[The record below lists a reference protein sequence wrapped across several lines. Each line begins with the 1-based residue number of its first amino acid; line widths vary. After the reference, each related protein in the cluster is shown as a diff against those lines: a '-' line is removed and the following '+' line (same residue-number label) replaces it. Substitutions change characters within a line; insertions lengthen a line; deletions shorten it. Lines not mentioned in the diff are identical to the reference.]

1 MEQKAVNPKNI
12 ENVHQLKERLD
23 EAKAIVLVDY
33 KGISVQEDTDLRC
46 KFRDNKVDYFVA
58 KNTLLKLAAKDLSL
72 EGLDEY
78 LVGPTAV
85 AVSKEDEIIPSKL
98 ISDFM
103 KSLPDEKDFFKFKVG
118 IIDNQLMDVQ
128 ELEKIVNLPS
138 KQELLAKVVGS
149 LNSPIFGLVYTLN
162 SILQKL
168 VLVLN
173 EIKNK
178 QQS

>member
-12 ENVHQLKERLD
+12 ENVQKLTERLD

-33 KGISVQEDTDLRC
+33 KGISVQEDTDLRS

-58 KNTLLKLAAKDLSL
+58 KNTLLKLAAKELSI

-85 AVSKEDEIIPSKL
+85 AVSKEDEVTPPKM

-103 KSLPDEKDFFKFKVG
+103 KNLPDEKDFFKFKVG
-118 IIDNQLMDVQ
+118 IIDNQLMDVH

-138 KQELLAKVVGS
+138 KQELLAKVVRS
-149 LNSPIFGLVYTLN
+149 FNSPISGLVYTLN

>member
-1 MEQKAVNPKNI
+1 MEQKAVNPRNI
-12 ENVHQLKERLD
+12 ENVQKLKERLD

-33 KGISVQEDTDLRC
+33 KGISVQEDTDLRN

-58 KNTLLKLAAKDLSL
+58 KNTLLKLAVKDLSI

-78 LVGPTAV
+78 LVGPTAI
-85 AVSKEDEIIPSKL
+85 AVSKEDEVTPPKL

-128 ELEKIVNLPS
+128 ELERVVNLPS
-138 KQELLAKVVGS
+138 KQELLAQVVRS
-149 LNSPIFGLVYTLN
+149 FNSPISGLVYTLN

-178 QQS
+178 QQA

>member
-1 MEQKAVNPKNI
+1 
-12 ENVHQLKERLD
+12 
-23 EAKAIVLVDY
+23 
-33 KGISVQEDTDLRC
+33 
-46 KFRDNKVDYFVA
+46 
-58 KNTLLKLAAKDLSL
+58 
-72 EGLDEY
+72 
-78 LVGPTAV
+78 
-85 AVSKEDEIIPSKL
+85 
-98 ISDFM
+98 M

-128 ELEKIVNLPS
+128 ALEKIVNLPS

>member
-1 MEQKAVNPKNI
+1 MEQKAINPKNV
-12 ENVHQLKERLD
+12 ENVHQLKERLG

-46 KFRDNKVDYFVA
+46 KFRDNNVDYFVA

-103 KSLPDEKDFFKFKVG
+103 KSLPDEKDFFQ
-118 IIDNQLMDVQ
+118 I
-128 ELEKIVNLPS
+128 
-138 KQELLAKVVGS
+138 
-149 LNSPIFGLVYTLN
+149 
-162 SILQKL
+162 
-168 VLVLN
+168 
-173 EIKNK
+173 
-178 QQS
+178 